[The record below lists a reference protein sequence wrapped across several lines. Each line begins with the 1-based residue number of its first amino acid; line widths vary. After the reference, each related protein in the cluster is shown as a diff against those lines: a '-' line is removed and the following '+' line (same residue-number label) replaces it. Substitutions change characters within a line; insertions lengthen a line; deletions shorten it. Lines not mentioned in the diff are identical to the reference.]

1 LDNQNLSP
9 FSVSQINASDFLLK
23 YTAHLLRYCAQIN
36 PQRIKDTPAVNLCLR
51 LVSTPSL
58 CKGNR
63 WKYTT
68 HLRCRFT
75 KNSPRRTKSTP
86 AGVFCALLASASSIC
101 KRLTESL
108 FVEAAIL
115 LFCGICSICLLCL
128 PSCMGKLLLGEIN
141 CIVKPVER
149 RCIFK
154 SITLPMWKCKS
165 DFTRLTPNCFL
176 KQYKADRSAGKN

>member
-1 LDNQNLSP
+1 M
-9 FSVSQINASDFLLK
+9 
-23 YTAHLLRYCAQIN
+23 
-36 PQRIKDTPAVNLCLR
+36 
-51 LVSTPSL
+51 
-58 CKGNR
+58 
-63 WKYTT
+63 
-68 HLRCRFT
+68 HLRCRLTKNSPRRAKSTPAGVFCTLLAFASPIFKSAGDTAHLRCRLT